1 LDDKQAHL
9 IGGLSGGGRAAVH
22 GENYFLGGG
31 KYAPARRRAGS
42 REDFLSFQR
51 RLLGHRL
58 VFHDGEYPFYMLV
71 SAYVR
76 MRALGQRKLGR
87 DRGSDCPMGV
97 VGQGVHA
104 SNHALWLLIDFL
116 FVPFSPPNQLQD
128 QVRCYSHGPAPPS
141 DDDEKQLPRYV
152 VGGGRGG
159 VGLAVWRWV
168 CMGREVA

>member
-1 LDDKQAHL
+1 
-9 IGGLSGGGRAAVH
+9 V
-22 GENYFLGGG
+22 
-31 KYAPARRRAGS
+31 GS

-87 DRGSDCPMGV
+87 DSGSDCPMGV

-116 FVPFSPPNQLQD
+116 LPSKPTTGSSSLFTATG
-128 QVRCYSHGPAPPS
+128 RCHQATTTRNNYHGMWLG
-141 DDDEKQLPRYV
+141 E
-152 VGGGRGG
+152 GGERGG

-168 CMGREVA
+168 CMCREVT

>member
-1 LDDKQAHL
+1 
-9 IGGLSGGGRAAVH
+9 V
-22 GENYFLGGG
+22 
-31 KYAPARRRAGS
+31 GS
-42 REDFLSFQR
+42 RGDFLSFQR

-87 DRGSDCPMGV
+87 DSGSDCPMGV

-128 QVRCYSHGPAPPS
+128 QVRCL
-141 DDDEKQLPRYV
+141 QPRAGATKRRRRETITTV
-152 VGGGRGG
+152 CGWGREGRGEG
-159 VGLAVWRWV
+159 
-168 CMGREVA
+168 